1 MDSHKY
7 QPVELTAEQK
17 AKQAAIAEQVRAG
30 DYQPELSVLQQEYM
44 AKAKVR

>member
-7 QPVELTAEQK
+7 QPVELTAEVK
-17 AKQAAIAEQVRAG
+17 KKQAAIAGQVRTGA
-30 DYQPELSVLQQEYM
+30 YQPELSVLEEEYM